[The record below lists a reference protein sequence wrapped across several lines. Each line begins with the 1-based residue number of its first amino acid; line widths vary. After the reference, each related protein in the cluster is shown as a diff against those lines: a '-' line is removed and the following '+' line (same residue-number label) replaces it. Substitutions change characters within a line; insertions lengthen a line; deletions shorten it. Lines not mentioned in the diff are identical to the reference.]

1 MSANLPIIANTI
13 AAATAT
19 EVGPNIERA
28 PYAMVERML
37 GRKLSAKDRVRF
49 KEEWDAACDNWFVDH
64 SPPSV
69 RRSAPKKRR

>member
-1 MSANLPIIANTI
+1 MSANLPVIAKTI

-19 EVGPNIERA
+19 A
-28 PYAMVERML
+28 TVERML

-49 KEEWDAACDNWFVDH
+49 KEEWEAACDNWFVAH

-69 RRSAPKKRR
+69 KRDASKKRR